1 MSADHLNA
9 TEAADFL
16 GVQKATLYAYAARG
30 LLTSMSVPGQRQ
42 KAYARSELSRHK
54 LRIEARSGHT
64 GAAAALRP
72 GAPEFDTNIT
82 VIDPRRGPLY
92 HGHAAVD
99 LARQG
104 TTFEATAVLLWTGR
118 LPQEARPDF
127 RQQADKADK
136 TDKTDKPDAFD
147 PRRLVG
153 LVEHGQLMAAL
164 EAVVFLLRRQAPGF
178 EGPRELELRRARAI
192 VRQMAASFALS
203 TDSRRHHYAAW
214 RDDGIAVAAA
224 YALTS
229 REPAAD
235 AVVAIE
241 RALVVI
247 ADHALN
253 PSTCAARM
261 AASTGADLTAC
272 LQAGLATLSGPRHG
286 GAFDRIEA
294 LLDVIGT
301 PARAV
306 DIVQERLRQAESVP
320 GFSHALSPEGD
331 PRAAVL
337 LELPRV
343 ATGEGAGTA
352 RALIGA
358 MHTLLGTENAA
369 PSVELALVAMCRAF
383 ELPPGAASAL
393 FALGRSAGWIAHVLE
408 QRAVDHAR
416 SA

>member
-64 GAAAALRP
+64 AAAAALRP
-72 GAPEFDTNIT
+72 GAPEFNTGIT

-92 HGHAAVD
+92 HGHAAID

-104 TTFEATAVLLWTGR
+104 TTFEATALLLWTGR

-127 RQQADKADK
+127 RQQP
-136 TDKTDKPDAFD
+136 DKTDKPDAFD

-192 VRQMAASFALS
+192 VRHLAASFALS

-214 RDDGIAVAAA
+214 RDDGIAVAVA

-247 ADHALN
+247 ADHGLN
-253 PSTCAARM
+253 PSTFAARV

-286 GAFDRIEA
+286 GACDRIEA

-306 DIVQERLRQAESVP
+306 GIVQERLRQGESVP
-320 GFSHALSPEGD
+320 GFSPEGD

-343 ATGEGAGTA
+343 ATSEGAGTA
-352 RALIGA
+352 RALIDA
-358 MHTLLGTENAA
+358 MQNVLGTDNAA

-408 QRAVDHAR
+408 QRAVDSHEHQAR
-416 SA
+416 RA